1 MEKFKEK
8 VEDVQKILEDTMRNY
23 FSDIEANIV
32 NFYRSIRVTN
42 KDWSLNFWI
51 RIYEYNNTL
60 VLDFSSVDIPKEYR
74 RKGIFTKAINELKK
88 CEYIQEIRVTSV
100 LTDAMRNWCIKNDF
114 KKTNEFDFMYNKEV
128 ME

>member
-23 FSDIEANIV
+23 FSDIEVNIV

-60 VLDFSSVDIPKEYR
+60 VLDFSSVEIPKEYR
-74 RKGIFTKAINELKK
+74 RKGIFTEVINKLKK
-88 CEYIQEIRVTSV
+88 YEHTKEIRVTST
-100 LTDAMRNWCIKNDF
+100 LTNEMRSWCVKNDF
-114 KKTNEFDFMYNKEV
+114 KATNELDFVYNKEINK
-128 ME
+128 

>member
-23 FSDIEANIV
+23 FSDIEVNIV

-60 VLDFSSVDIPKEYR
+60 VLDFSSVEIPKEYR
-74 RKGIFTKAINELKK
+74 RKGIFTKVVNELIKYK
-88 CEYIQEIRVTSV
+88 YTQEIRVTSV
-100 LTDAMRNWCIKNDF
+100 LTPEMKNWCIKNSF
-114 KKTNEFDFMYNKEV
+114 KITNEIDFIYNKEV
-128 ME
+128 TK